1 MAMIKKLLSVLGVII
16 LFTSMAFAQTSTIK
30 GKVVDQT
37 GEPLGYTRVYLK
49 IADKVVNMAMADDK
63 GEYSMFAVETGTYDL
78 EADAQMTCKKSLK
91 KTDIKVGTS
100 QVLFID
106 FAIDCSSDLEE
117 VVIKYEPPVFDPDN
131 TSSTSRISGD
141 NVRTTPGRSVTS
153 ALANLEGVSSV
164 DGAMTSVRG
173 NRSDGQQM
181 IIDGVRVRGNA
192 GISMQ
197 SIEEAQLIQGGI
209 PAEYGDG
216 TSFTVI
222 TTKSAPKDFHGSVE
236 LRGSIDGY
244 NNFLGAVSISGP
256 LLKGKKKS
264 DPTRIGFMLSGE
276 VSYDHD
282 SRPLRGGYW
291 VANDDVRDAIIANPV
306 RYPINEGFGVNYQEV
321 LYLTSESFHKERV
334 KKNAGTWDYLG
345 QLKFDFTM
353 GKKHNM
359 RLSLGGSYEYLKG
372 KSWSQGYALFNND
385 NNPVSTNATLRLY
398 AKLNHRVYT
407 DTTGTGI
414 LKNVMYDL
422 NVNYTRYN
430 SFSYAARHKDR
441 LFEYGYVGKFTN
453 QRARGYTLTDEVT
466 VMIDSIPWTIPNVR
480 EFTGLYD
487 SIVTFQINP
496 DYNVN
501 PVLSQYT
508 LNFCELFPPEVI
520 YSYTYEGY
528 PIDLNLYQMFGA
540 LRNGDTPGYIYSSG
554 LYSPPGT
561 VYNGYS
567 KSQTEQLGVKA
578 SISMNLKNHELKFG
592 FDFEKLTNRGY
603 GVSPVSLWT
612 LMRNETNSHI
622 KELDMAHPI
631 ITPIEGTNMF
641 QVDYDQLVKLEDQTT
656 FDRSIRKALGLDPN
670 GSDWIDIDNMDPSTF
685 NIGMFDAEE
694 LLLGTSAGKYPMVS
708 YYGYDYT
715 GKANRHK
722 TTISDFFNNKNA
734 SGRRTY
740 AIGAY
745 EPIYM
750 AFYLQD
756 KFSINSLLFNI
767 GLRVDRFDANQEVLK
782 DPYLF
787 REAYTVGNIMEILKQ
802 NPAYADAT
810 IADVFTGNAQSDWVV
825 YYSGNDT
832 YLSEADIAG
841 SEFNT
846 TSIAGYRSG
855 DVWYDAA
862 GNETSDPEAAL
873 KLNVNGPILKNRLY
887 DDDNNLLSGITK
899 VESGAFTD
907 YKAQWS
913 VMPRISFS
921 FPVSDNSLF
930 YAHYNIITNRPTNLQ
945 ISPVDYLFISQRQAA
960 RDIITNPNMRA
971 QQSIDYEIG
980 FRQKIGNKSSISI
993 SAYYSEKRNQ
1003 IQAFRFTG
1011 AYPNT
1016 YYSYKNIDFGTV
1028 QGFTFSYK
1036 MNRTHNLTLSANYTL
1051 QYAKGTGSSTTSQ
1064 LSLLAA
1070 NQPNLR
1076 TLSNLSFDQRHRI
1089 GVNLDYRFES
1099 GVDYEGPQTEK
1110 TVMVD
1115 GKPTTKTIQWLANT
1129 GVSLLFS
1136 AGSGTPYTRSSTPN
1150 STIVEGTTSKIVGSL
1165 NGSNLPWQFQ
1175 CDLRIDKT
1183 FVFNLNKNA
1192 KDKDGNAKS
1201 AKPGYLTI
1209 YVDITNLFNFKNV
1222 IDVYSYTGNPDD
1234 DGYLSASEYQQA
1246 IQAQIYVPSFINY
1259 YQMRVQD
1266 PYNYTRPI
1274 HASLG
1279 IQFGF

>member
-63 GEYSMFAVETGTYDL
+63 GEYSMFGVELGTYDL

-173 NRSDGQQM
+173 NRSDGQQT
-181 IIDGVRVRGNA
+181 IIDGVRVRGNG

-264 DPTRIGFMLSGE
+264 DPTRIGFMFSGE

-282 SRPLRGGYW
+282 AAPARGGVW
-291 VANDDVRDAIIANPV
+291 VANEDVREAIIANPV
-306 RYPINEGFGVNYQEV
+306 RYTNEALGVNYQEV

-334 KKNAGTWDYLG
+334 RKNAGTWDYLG

-372 KSWSQGYALFNND
+372 KSWSTSYSLFNGD
-385 NNPVSTNATLRLY
+385 NNPITTNATLRLN
-398 AKLNHRVYT
+398 ARLNHRVYT
-407 DTTGTGI
+407 DTTGTGV

-422 NVNYTRYN
+422 NVNYTKFN
-430 SFSYAARHKDR
+430 SYSYAARHKDR
-441 LFEYGYVGKFTN
+441 LFEYGYVGKFTT
-453 QRARGYTLTDEVT
+453 QRVKGYPTTPDEVT
-466 VMIDSIPWTIPNVR
+466 VMIDSMEYKIENAY
-480 EFTGLYD
+480 EFQGYYD

-501 PVLSQYT
+501 PILSQYT
-508 LNFCELFPPEVI
+508 LNFCEQFPADVI
-520 YSYTYEGY
+520 YGYTYQGY
-528 PIDLNLYQMFGA
+528 PIDLNLYQTFGA
-540 LRNGDTPGYIYSSG
+540 LRNGDSPDYIYSR
-554 LYSPPGT
+554 YMYASPGM
-561 VYNGYS
+561 VYDAYN
-567 KSQTEQLGVKA
+567 KSQTEQFGVKA
-578 SISMNLKNHELKFG
+578 SVSMNLKNHELKFG
-592 FDFEKLTNRGY
+592 FDFEKLTYRGY
-603 GVSPVSLWT
+603 GINPVSLWT
-612 LMRNETNSHI
+612 LMRNEANSHI
-622 KELDMAHPI
+622 MELDKDHPI
-631 ITPIEGTNMF
+631 ITAVDDYF
-641 QVDYDQLVKLEDQTT
+641 YVDYNQLIKLDDQTT
-656 FDRSIRKALGLDPN
+656 FDRSLRKSLGLNPN
-670 GSDWIDIDNMDPSTF
+670 GSDWIDIDNLDPSTF

-694 LLLGTSAGKYPMVS
+694 LLLGTSAGEYPMVS

-715 GKANRHK
+715 GKINRNK
-722 TTISDFFNNKNA
+722 TTISDFFNGKNS
-734 SGRRTY
+734 SGKRTY
-740 AIGAY
+740 SIGAY

-787 REAYTVGNIMEILKQ
+787 REAYTVGNIMEILKK
-802 NPAYADAT
+802 NPSYADAS

-825 YYSGNDT
+825 YYSGSDT

-841 SEFNT
+841 SGFNRA
-846 TSIAGYRSG
+846 SIAGYRSG
-855 DVWYDAA
+855 DIWYNAA
-862 GNETSDPEAAL
+862 GEEVSNPETAL
-873 KLNVNGPILKNRLY
+873 SLNVNGPILKNPLY
-887 DDDNNLLSGITK
+887 DEDNNLIGGITK
-899 VESGAFTD
+899 VESSAFTD

-930 YAHYNIITNRPTNLQ
+930 YAHYNIITSRPTNLQ
-945 ISPVDYLFISQRQAA
+945 ISPVDYLFISQRNAA
-960 RDIITNPNMRA
+960 SDIISNPNMKP

-1003 IQAFRFTG
+1003 IQSYRFSG
-1011 AYPNT
+1011 SYPNT

-1028 QGFTFSYK
+1028 QGFTFAYK

-1051 QYAKGTGSSTTSQ
+1051 QYAKGTGSSTQSQ
-1064 LSLLAA
+1064 LSILAA

-1076 TLSNLSFDQRHRI
+1076 TLSNLAFDQRHRI

-1110 TVMVD
+1110 TVIVD
-1115 GKPTTKTIQWLANT
+1115 GKPTTKTIQWLSNT
-1129 GVSLLFS
+1129 GFSLLFS
-1136 AGSGTPYTRSSTPN
+1136 AASGTPYTRSSTPN
-1150 STIVEGTTSKIVGSL
+1150 SNIVLGTNSRIVGSL
-1165 NGSNLPWQFQ
+1165 YGSNLPWQFQ
-1175 CDLRIDKT
+1175 CDFRIDKT
-1183 FVFNLNKNA
+1183 FIFNLNKNA

-1201 AKPGYLTI
+1201 AKPGYLTVYI
-1209 YVDITNLFNFKNV
+1209 DIQNLFNFKNV
-1222 IDVYSYTGNPDD
+1222 ISVYSYTGNPDD

-1246 IQAQIYVPSFINY
+1246 IQSQIYVPSFINY

-1266 PYNYTRPI
+1266 PYNYSRPI
-1274 HASLG
+1274 RASLG

>member
-63 GEYSMFAVETGTYDL
+63 GEYSMFGVELGTYDL

-141 NVRTTPGRSVTS
+141 NVRTTPGRSVNS

-164 DGAMTSVRG
+164 DGQMTSVRG
-173 NRSDGQQM
+173 NRSDGQQT
-181 IIDGVRVRGNA
+181 IIDGVRVRGNG

-222 TTKSAPKDFHGSVE
+222 TTKSAPKDFHGSLE

-264 DPTRIGFMLSGE
+264 DPTRIGFMFSGE

-282 SRPLRGGYW
+282 ASPLRGGYW
-291 VANDDVRDAIIANPV
+291 VANDDVREDIIANPI
-306 RYPINEGFGVNYQEV
+306 RYLSESFGANYQEAS
-321 LYLTSESFHKERV
+321 YLTSESFHKERV
-334 KKNAGTWDYLG
+334 KKNAGAWDYLG
-345 QLKFDFTM
+345 QLKFDFTL
-353 GKKHNM
+353 GKKNNI

-372 KSWSQGYALFNND
+372 KSWGLTSALFNND
-385 NNPVSTNATLRLY
+385 NNPISTNATLRVN
-398 AKLNHRVYT
+398 ARLNHRVFT
-407 DTTGTGI
+407 DTTGTGV

-422 NVNYTRYN
+422 NVNYTKFN
-430 SFSYAARHKDR
+430 SESYAARHKDR
-441 LFEYGYVGKFTN
+441 LFEYGYVGKFTTTRVEGWSDV
-453 QRARGYTLTDEVT
+453 QDKIVIMEDG
-466 VMIDSIPWTIPNVR
+466 R
-480 EFTGLYD
+480 EHEIYNAKEFQGMYD
-487 SIVTFQINP
+487 SIVSFQINP
-496 DYNVN
+496 DFNVN
-501 PVLSQYT
+501 PMLSQYT
-508 LNFCELFPPEVI
+508 LNFCEQFPVEDL
-520 YSYTYEGY
+520 YAYTYEGF
-528 PIDLNLYQMFGA
+528 PIDLTLYQQFGA
-540 LRNGDTPGYIYSSG
+540 LKNGDSPDLIYSMY
-554 LYSPPGT
+554 YSPGT
-561 VYNGYS
+561 VMSGYN
-567 KSQTEQLGVKA
+567 KSQTEQFGAKA

-592 FDFEKLTNRGY
+592 FDFEKLTYRGY
-603 GVSPVSLWT
+603 GIAPSSLWT
-612 LMRNETNSHI
+612 LMRNEVNSHI
-622 KELDMAHPI
+622 LELDKDNP
-631 ITPIEGTNMF
+631 TYWNDGEVFWVKYP
-641 QVDYDQLVKLEDQTT
+641 QLIKLEDQTT
-656 FDRSIRKALGLDPN
+656 FDRSLRKELGLDPN
-670 GSDWIDIDNMDPSTF
+670 GSDWIDLDNLDPSTF
-685 NIGMFDAEE
+685 NVSMFDAEE
-694 LLLGTSAGKYPMVS
+694 LLLGTSAGVSPMVS

-715 GKANRHK
+715 GKINRNK
-722 TTISDFFNNKNA
+722 TTISDFFNNTNSK
-734 SGRRTY
+734 GKRTY
-740 AIGAY
+740 SIGAY

-756 KFSINSLLFNI
+756 KFSINSLLFNV

-787 REAYTVGNIMEILKQ
+787 REAYTVGNIMEILKK
-802 NPAYADAT
+802 NPVYANAT

-825 YYSGNDT
+825 YYAGNDT

-841 SEFNT
+841 DNFNR

-855 DVWYDAA
+855 DTWYNAS
-862 GNETSDPEAAL
+862 GEEVTNPETAL
-873 KLNVNGPILKNRLY
+873 KLNVNGPILKNRLF
-887 DDDNNLLSGITK
+887 DDDNHMITGITK
-899 VESGAFTD
+899 VESSAFTD

-930 YAHYNIITNRPTNLQ
+930 YAHYNIITSRPTNLQ
-945 ISPVDYLFISQRQAA
+945 ISPIDYLFISQRNAA
-960 RDIITNPNMRA
+960 GDIISNPNMKP

-1003 IQAFRFTG
+1003 IQAYRFSG

-1028 QGFTFSYK
+1028 QGFTFAYK

-1064 LSLLAA
+1064 LSILAA

-1076 TLSNLSFDQRHRI
+1076 TLTNLAFDQRHRI

-1099 GVDYEGPQTEK
+1099 GVDYEGPVTEK

-1136 AGSGTPYTRSSTPN
+1136 AASGTPYTRSSTPN
-1150 STIVEGTTSKIVGSL
+1150 STIVAGTTSTISGSL
-1165 NGSNLPWQFQ
+1165 YGSNLPWQFQ

-1183 FVFNLNKNA
+1183 FIFNLNKNA

-1209 YVDITNLFNFKNV
+1209 YVDVENLFNFKNV
-1222 IDVYSYTGNPDD
+1222 ISVYDYTGNPDD
-1234 DGYLSASEYQQA
+1234 DGYLSAAEYQQA
-1246 IQAQIYVPSFINY
+1246 INAQIYVPSFINY
-1259 YQMRVQD
+1259 YQMRVQN
-1266 PYNYTRPI
+1266 PYNYSRPI
-1274 HASLG
+1274 RASLG

>member
-30 GKVVDQT
+30 GKVTDQS

-63 GEYSMFAVETGTYDL
+63 GEYSMFGIELGTYDL

-106 FAIDCSSDLEE
+106 FEINCSSDLDE

-173 NRSDGQQM
+173 NRSDGQQT
-181 IIDGVRVRGNA
+181 IIDGVRVRGNG

-222 TTKSAPKDFHGSVE
+222 TTKSAPKDFHGSLE

-264 DPTRIGFMLSGE
+264 DPTRIGFMFSGE

-282 SRPLRGGYW
+282 ASPARGGVW
-291 VANDDVRDAIIANPV
+291 VANEDVREAIIANPV
-306 RYPINEGFGVNYQEV
+306 RYSNEGFGVNYQEA

-334 KKNAGTWDYLG
+334 RKNAGTWDYLG
-345 QLKFDFTM
+345 QLKFDFTL

-372 KSWSQGYALFNND
+372 KSWSTTYALFNGE
-385 NNPVSTNATLRLY
+385 NNPISTNATLRLN
-398 AKLNHRVYT
+398 ARLNHRVYT
-407 DTTGTGI
+407 DTTGTGV

-422 NVNYTRYN
+422 NVNYTKFN
-430 SFSYAARHKDR
+430 SYSYAARHKDR
-441 LFEYGYVGKFTN
+441 LFEYGYVGKFTT
-453 QRARGYTLTDEVT
+453 QRARGYSDQPEEV
-466 VMIDSIPWTIPNVR
+466 VLMIDSTEYRIENAYV
-480 EFTGLYD
+480 FQGMYD
-487 SIVTFQINP
+487 SIVSFQINP
-496 DYNVN
+496 DFNVN
-501 PVLSQYT
+501 PILSQYT
-508 LNFCELFPPEVI
+508 LNFCEQYPAEEI
-520 YSYTYEGY
+520 YGYLYEGY

-540 LRNGDTPGYIYSSG
+540 LRNGDAPDRIYSMY
-554 LYSPPGT
+554 YSPGA
-561 VYNGYS
+561 VYDGYN
-567 KSQTEQLGVKA
+567 KSQTEQFGVKA

-592 FDFEKLTNRGY
+592 FDFEKLTYRGY
-603 GVSPVSLWT
+603 GITPVSLWT

-622 KELDMAHPI
+622 KELDTDHPI
-631 ITPIEGTNMF
+631 VTPVDGTNYFM
-641 QVDYDQLVKLEDQTT
+641 VDYDQLIKLDDQTT
-656 FDRSIRKALGLDPN
+656 FDRNLRKSLGLDPN
-670 GSDWIDIDNMDPSTF
+670 GSDWIDIDNLDPSTF
-685 NIGMFDAEE
+685 NVGMFDAEE
-694 LLLGTSAGKYPMVS
+694 LLLGTSAGEYPMVS

-715 GKANRHK
+715 GKVNRNK
-722 TTISDFFNNKNA
+722 TTISDFFNNMNS
-734 SGRRTY
+734 SGKRTY
-740 AIGAY
+740 SIGAY
-745 EPIYM
+745 EPVYM

-787 REAYTVGNIMEILKQ
+787 REAYTVGNIMEILKK

-825 YYSGNDT
+825 YYSGSDT

-841 SEFNT
+841 SEFNR

-855 DVWYDAA
+855 DTWYDAA
-862 GNETSDPEAAL
+862 GNETSDPEKTL
-873 KLNVNGPILKNRLY
+873 SLNVNGPILKNPLY
-887 DDDNNLLSGITK
+887 DEDNNLIGGITK

-930 YAHYNIITNRPTNLQ
+930 YAHYNIITSRPTNLQ
-945 ISPVDYLFISQRQAA
+945 ISPVDYLFISQRQSANE
-960 RDIITNPNMRA
+960 IISNPNMKP

-1003 IQAFRFTG
+1003 IQSYRFTG

-1028 QGFTFSYK
+1028 QGFTFAYK

-1064 LSLLAA
+1064 LSILAA

-1099 GVDYEGPQTEK
+1099 GVDYEGPATEK
-1110 TVMVD
+1110 TVMVE

-1129 GVSLLFS
+1129 GFSLLFS
-1136 AGSGTPYTRSSTPN
+1136 AASGTPYTRSSTPN
-1150 STIVEGTTSKIVGSL
+1150 STIVSGTTSRIVGSL

-1175 CDLRIDKT
+1175 CDFRIDKT
-1183 FVFNLNKNA
+1183 FIFNLNKNA

-1201 AKPGYLTI
+1201 AKPGYLTV
-1209 YVDITNLFNFKNV
+1209 YVDIQNLFNFKNV
-1222 IDVYSYTGNPDD
+1222 ISVYDYTGNPDD
-1234 DGYLSASEYQQA
+1234 DGYLSATEYQEA
-1246 IQAQIYVPSFINY
+1246 IQGQIYTPSYIDY
-1259 YQMRVQD
+1259 YRMRVQN
-1266 PYNYTRPI
+1266 PYNYSRPI
-1274 HASLG
+1274 RASLG

>member
-1 MAMIKKLLSVLGVII
+1 MIKKLLSVLGVII
-16 LFTSMAFAQTSTIK
+16 LLTSMAFAQTSTIK
-30 GKVVDQT
+30 GKVTDQE
-37 GEPLGYTRVYLK
+37 GEPLGYTRVFLK
-49 IADKVVNMAMADDK
+49 VADKVVNMAMADEK

-100 QVLFID
+100 QVLFIN
-106 FAIDCSSDLEE
+106 FEINCASDLDE

-164 DGAMTSVRG
+164 DGAMSSVRG
-173 NRSDGQQM
+173 NRSDGQQT
-181 IIDGVRVRGNA
+181 IIDGVRVRGNG

-256 LLKGKKKS
+256 LLKGKKKN
-264 DPTRIGFMLSGE
+264 DPTRIGFMFSGE
-276 VSYDHD
+276 VSYDQD

-291 VANDDVRDAIIANPV
+291 VANDDVIEAIIANPI
-306 RYPINEGFGVNYQEV
+306 RYSTTDYGANYQETN
-321 LYLTSESFHKERV
+321 YLTSESFHKERV
-334 KKNAGTWDYLG
+334 KKNSGTWDYLG
-345 QLKFDFTM
+345 QLKFDFTL
-353 GKKHNM
+353 GKKNNI

-372 KSWSQGYALFNND
+372 KSWGISSALFNND
-385 NNPVSTNATLRLY
+385 NNPISTNATLRLN
-398 AKLNHRVYT
+398 ARLNHRVYT

-422 NVNYTRYN
+422 NVNYTRFN
-430 SFSYAARHKDR
+430 SEYYAARHKDR
-441 LFEYGYVGKFTN
+441 LFEYGYVGKFTTTK
-453 QRARGYTLTDEVT
+453 ARGYSERQEVLS
-466 VMIDSIPWTIPNVR
+466 VMVDSVLWEIHDAT

-487 SIVTFQINP
+487 SIVSFQVNP
-496 DYNVN
+496 NFNVN
-501 PVLSQYT
+501 PILSQYT
-508 LNFCELFPPEVI
+508 LNFIDQFPVEDMYDYYGAVI
-520 YSYTYEGY
+520 PYDLDVYTT
-528 PIDLNLYQMFGA
+528 FGA
-540 LRNGDTPGYIYSSG
+540 LRNGDSPDYIYSRY
-554 LYSPPGT
+554 LYYSPGT
-561 VYNGYS
+561 VMSGYG
-567 KSQTEQLGVKA
+567 KSQTEQFGLKA
-578 SISMNLKNHELKFG
+578 SVSMNLKNHELKFG
-592 FDFEKLTNRGY
+592 FDFEKLTYRGY
-603 GVSPVSLWT
+603 SLSPVSLWT
-612 LMRNETNSHI
+612 LMRNEANSHI
-622 KELDMAHPI
+622 LELDKDNPI
-631 ITPIEGTNMF
+631 ITNNGEYFT
-641 QVDYDQLVKLEDQTT
+641 VDYNQKIMLEDQST
-656 FDRSIRKALGLDPN
+656 FDRSLRESLGLDPN
-670 GSDWIDIDNMDPSTF
+670 GSDWLDIDNMDPSTF
-685 NIGMFDAEE
+685 NIGMFDAQE
-694 LLLGTSAGKYPMVS
+694 LLLGTSAGEYPMVS

-715 GKANRHK
+715 GKINRNK
-722 TTISDFFNNKNA
+722 TSISDFFNNTTS
-734 SGRRTY
+734 SGKRTY
-740 AIGAY
+740 SIGAY
-745 EPIYM
+745 EPVYM

-756 KFSINSLLFNI
+756 KFSINSLLFNV

-787 REAYTVGNIMEILKQ
+787 REAYTVANIMEILKKKDPSLQ
-802 NPAYADAT
+802 
-810 IADVFTGNAQSDWVV
+810 ISDVFTGNAQSDWVV
-825 YYSGNDT
+825 YYAGNDT

-841 SEFNT
+841 SEFNQS
-846 TSIAGYRSG
+846 SIVGYRSG
-855 DVWYDAA
+855 DTWYNKA
-862 GNETSDPEAAL
+862 GEEVSNPESAL
-873 KLNVNGPILKNRLY
+873 SLNVNGPILKNPLY
-887 DDDNNLLSGITK
+887 DENNNLIGGITK

-930 YAHYNIITNRPTNLQ
+930 YAHYNIITSRPTNLQ
-945 ISPVDYLFISQRQAA
+945 ISPIDYLFISQRNAA
-960 RDIITNPNMRA
+960 SDIITNPNM
-971 QQSIDYEIG
+971 QPQKSIDYEIG
-980 FRQKIGNKSSISI
+980 FRQKIGNKSSISF

-1003 IQAFRFTG
+1003 IQAYRFSG
-1011 AYPNT
+1011 AYPTT

-1028 QGFTFSYK
+1028 QGFTLAYK

-1051 QYAKGTGSSTTSQ
+1051 QYAKGTGSSSTSQ
-1064 LSLLAA
+1064 LSILAA

-1076 TLSNLSFDQRHRI
+1076 TLANLSFDQRHRI
-1089 GVNLDYRFES
+1089 GVNLDYRFDG
-1099 GVDYEGPQTEK
+1099 GVDYEGPTSEK

-1129 GVSLLFS
+1129 GFSLLFS
-1136 AGSGTPYTRSSTPN
+1136 AASGTPYTRSSTPN
-1150 STIVEGTTSKIVGSL
+1150 SSYVDGTTSTIAGSL
-1165 NGSNLPWQFQ
+1165 YGSNMPWQFQ

-1201 AKPGYLTI
+1201 AKPGYLTV
-1209 YVDITNLFNFKNV
+1209 YVDIQNLFNFKN
-1222 IDVYSYTGNPDD
+1222 IISVYDYTGNPDD

-1246 IQAQIYVPSFINY
+1246 INNQIYVPGFINY
-1259 YQMRVQD
+1259 YQMRVQN
-1266 PYNYTRPI
+1266 PYNYSRPI
-1274 HASLG
+1274 RASLG